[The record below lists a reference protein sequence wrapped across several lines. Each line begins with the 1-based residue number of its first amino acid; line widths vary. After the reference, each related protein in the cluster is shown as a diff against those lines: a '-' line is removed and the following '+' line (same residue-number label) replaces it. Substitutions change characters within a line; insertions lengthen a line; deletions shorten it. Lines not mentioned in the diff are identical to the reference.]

1 MKKLILVFAF
11 LLITVSSIYAQSS
24 VNEYKYV
31 IVPEHF
37 DFLKESDQ
45 YNLNSLT
52 KFLLEKKNFLV
63 IMDNSDMPNDLA
75 ENRCMAL
82 NTKVTES
89 NSMFKTRLKVQLID
103 CFNNIVLESGIGE
116 SREKDFQKAF
126 HEALRGAFKTIN
138 VKHSYI
144 PKKTEKKLLNK
155 PEVKDA
161 ITESKPQII
170 NKEIKPK
177 TEPKIVKETV
187 NVVKDTPVNK
197 PIVKSEETIEVKKPS
212 NVLYA
217 QPITNGFQLVDN
229 TPKVVMIL
237 LETAKKDVFIVKGQD
252 AIVYK
257 ENSKWYL
264 SKNSNDSKLLEI
276 KF

>member
-31 IVPEHF
+31 IVPERF
-37 DFLKESDQ
+37 DFLKANDQ
-45 YNLNSLT
+45 FKLNSLT

-63 IMDNSDMPNDLA
+63 FMDNNMPKELI

-82 NTKVTES
+82 FTKVSKRNNLFNTK
-89 NSMFKTRLKVQLID
+89 LKVQLLD
-103 CFNNIVLESGIGE
+103 CYNNVVIESNMGA
-116 SREKDFQKAF
+116 SREKDFQKAY
-126 HEALRGAFKTIN
+126 HEALRNAFKSLSVDYT
-138 VKHSYI
+138 YT
-144 PKKTEKKLLNK
+144 PKEAKEDELEVVAVTPK
-155 PEVKDA
+155 PE
-161 ITESKPQII
+161 PQ
-170 NKEIKPK
+170 EIKIKKEVEPK
-177 TEPKIVKETV
+177 TETKIVKETV
-187 NVVKDTPVNK
+187 NVVKDTPVKK
-197 PIVKSEETIEVKKPS
+197 PIVKSEEIIEVKKPS
-212 NVLYA
+212 NILYA
-217 QPITNGFQLVDN
+217 QPIAEGFQLVDN

-257 ENSKWYL
+257 ENSKWYV